1 MPEPAK
7 RLNHSS
13 HNLDAGKGAFGDEVD
28 GVGAGLLTE
37 TVGGLVVHAPEGGIG
52 TDIDIDIFRDVYSH
66 SGETGLYMNPD
77 IITDDGVAEIKP
89 DRAEGGFY
97 VSTVKLLILNTTVLL
112 AKSR

>member
-1 MPEPAK
+1 M
-7 RLNHSS
+7 
-13 HNLDAGKGAFGDEVD
+13 D

-52 TDIDIDIFRDVYSH
+52 MDIDIDIFRDVYSH

-89 DRAEGGFY
+89 D
-97 VSTVKLLILNTTVLL
+97 
-112 AKSR
+112 